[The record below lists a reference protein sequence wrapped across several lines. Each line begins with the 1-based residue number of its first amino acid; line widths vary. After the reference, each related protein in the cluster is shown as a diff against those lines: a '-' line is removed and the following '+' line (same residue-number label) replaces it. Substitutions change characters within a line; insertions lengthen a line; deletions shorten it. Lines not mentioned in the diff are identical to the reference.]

1 MRARA
6 KERDVLGK
14 KETAMRNNN
23 SGVHYP
29 KNAKTSLQVQVST
42 MSSTMPGGASISSKN
57 SLSVSLAPLSL
68 GRARGGDGEKG
79 LGWKNSQQTNLPTT
93 CQTYILFSKK
103 MYAGS

>member
-6 KERDVLGK
+6 KERVVLGK
-14 KETAMRNNN
+14 NETAMRNNN

-29 KNAKTSLQVQVST
+29 KKCKNITASLSVYYVINHAMLT
-42 MSSTMPGGASISSKN
+42 SISSKN

-79 LGWKNSQQTNLPTT
+79 LGWKNSEQTNVLTK
-93 CQTYILFSKK
+93 CQTYI
-103 MYAGS
+103 